1 MSLPILPTHLIPS
14 HPLTSGGSIPAITPP
29 AVAGAG
35 TTQSGAFQSAFAD
48 AVSKVESFQSNAQA
62 SVDRFLSGEGEELHH
77 VAIAA
82 QQAELSFQ
90 LFMQVRNKITA
101 AYQQVMQMQV

>member
-1 MSLPILPTHLIPS
+1 MAMSLPILPS
-14 HPLTSGGSIPAITPP
+14 NLTIAPITPP
-29 AVAGAG
+29 GVTG
-35 TTQSGAFQSAFAD
+35 TSTPPGGRAFASAFED
-48 AVSKVESFQSNAQA
+48 AVSKVESFQTNAQA
-62 SVDRFLSGEGEELHH
+62 SVERFLSGEGEELHH